1 MTASACALRHPP
13 VRVTATRSYRTV
25 VELLVA
31 LHAADPS
38 TSDHLWRVAER
49 AIALGEAL
57 GLPPDEL
64 RTLWYAGLLHD
75 VGKLGLPDEILHKEG
90 TLDATERALVR
101 LHPELGAALL
111 EDLEG
116 LEDAATL
123 VLHHQERFDGRR
135 DGSYPGYPAGLAGDD
150 IPLGARILAV
160 VDAYD
165 AMVSDRPYRPG
176 LTTAAAVAELRRE
189 AGRQFD
195 PQVVAAFVRTFVA
208 PTA

>member
-13 VRVTATRSYRTV
+13 VRVTATRSYRAV

-75 VGKLGLPDEILHKEG
+75 VGKIGLPEEILHKAG

-135 DGSYPGYPAGLAGDD
+135 DGSYPGYPTGLAGDD

-160 VDAYD
+160 ADAYD

-176 LTTAAAVAELRRE
+176 LTPTAAAEELRRE
-189 AGRQFD
+189 SGRQFD
-195 PQVVAAFVRTFVA
+195 PRVVAAFLGVLDVPVA
-208 PTA
+208 

>member
-1 MTASACALRHPP
+1 MTANAHAVRHPP
-13 VRVTATRSYRTV
+13 ERAAGSRSYRRV

-38 TSDHLWRVAER
+38 TTDHLWRVAER
-49 AIALGEAL
+49 AAALGEAL
-57 GLPPDEL
+57 GIPREEL

-75 VGKLGLPDEILHKEG
+75 VGKIGVPEEILRKEG
-90 TLDATERALVR
+90 TLDPTERALVR

-135 DGSYPGYPAGLAGDD
+135 DGSYPGYPTGLAGAD

-160 VDAYD
+160 ADAYD

-176 LTTAAAVAELRRE
+176 LTPTAAAEELRRE
-189 AGRQFD
+189 SGRQFD
-195 PQVVAAFVRTFVA
+195 PRVVAAFLGVLDVPVA
-208 PTA
+208 

>member
-1 MTASACALRHPP
+1 MTASAFALRHPP
-13 VRVTATRSYRTV
+13 VRATGTRSYRRV

-49 AIALGEAL
+49 AIGLGEAL
-57 GLPPDEL
+57 GLPREEL

-75 VGKLGLPDEILHKEG
+75 VGKIGLPEEILHKEG
-90 TLDATERALVR
+90 TLDAAERALVR

-160 VDAYD
+160 ADAYD
-165 AMVSDRPYRPG
+165 AMVSDRPYRQG
-176 LTTAAAVAELRRE
+176 LTTAAAVEELRRE
-189 AGRQFD
+189 SGRQFD
-195 PQVVAAFVRTFVA
+195 PGVVAAFLGVLDVPVA
-208 PTA
+208 